1 MFDDLNRY
9 VGWNPT
15 ATPTSNSIS
24 NPPSVNN
31 TDGQVSCFLVCPNLS
46 VLQDMN
52 CFFQIYTITVLNGA
66 TEPWLRKDSME
77 STTAP
82 SLDIDSILGGFPN
95 YIKQECFS
103 YEDSGF
109 ATDSK
114 DNLISPTQPT
124 PPQSNGSQQV
134 QSSTNPN
141 LIMGNGTNRSHVTGQ
156 NSASGPRH
164 VIAFQNN
171 NNDWQ
176 MSDHN
181 GDQVNVY
188 FSGVY
193 FFKVTQMI
201 FLNRTQQSHCY
212 VARYREK
219 DTQRA
224 CIYRTVSP
232 FYQTSNQ
239 KMNSDTFYFLMIM

>member
-1 MFDDLNRY
+1 
-9 VGWNPT
+9 
-15 ATPTSNSIS
+15 
-24 NPPSVNN
+24 
-31 TDGQVSCFLVCPNLS
+31 
-46 VLQDMN
+46 
-52 CFFQIYTITVLNGA
+52 
-66 TEPWLRKDSME
+66 ME

-124 PPQSNGSQQV
+124 PPQSNGPQQV

-141 LIMGNGTNRSHVTGQ
+141 LILGNNGTNRNHVSVQ
-156 NSASGPRH
+156 NSAAGPRQH

-181 GDQVNVY
+181 GDQVSLLVLFEMIWKFN
-188 FSGVY
+188 GV
-193 FFKVTQMI
+193 FLDTGLGGVIVT
-201 FLNRTQQSHCY
+201 
-212 VARYREK
+212 
-219 DTQRA
+219 
-224 CIYRTVSP
+224 
-232 FYQTSNQ
+232 
-239 KMNSDTFYFLMIM
+239 